1 MNNWNFN
8 ELTQEDILDYKAC
21 QRKDKSIYGIPD
33 KSECTKGKEIK
44 TEDLQ
49 KLAKAAN
56 AGDPKAKAQ
65 INQYKK
71 VQAEQKDKERAGK
84 KAEKEAAAKKKE
96 NEKVAKCKSGELKG
110 KECKGIKKEKG
121 GGKGKKGGGKGKGG
135 KGKAGGKGG
144 GKGAGK
150 AKGGKGG
157 GAAAKSGGKSQLQA
171 NAKKAQQQAQ
181 KQRNARAREIRS
193 KISELQ
199 KNLRQIKNPEVRK
212 ALEQQI
218 SDALRSVSDL
228 AKGKSPTP
236 SPGTPAK
243 PGSPAK
249 PGAPS
254 APLPG
259 GAAGGAAGI
268 GAAA

>member
-49 KLAKAAN
+49 KLAVKAN
-56 AGDPKAKAQ
+56 AGDKSAKAQ
-65 INQYKK
+65 IDQYNK
-71 VQAEQKDKERAGK
+71 VQEEQKSKARKEKQAKAEAEKKK
-84 KAEKEAAAKKKE
+84 KAEAEAAKKGK
-96 NEKVAKCKSGELKG
+96 KG
-110 KECKGIKKEKG
+110 KG
-121 GGKGKKGGGKGKGG
+121 GGKGKKGGG

-157 GAAAKSGGKSQLQA
+157 GAAAKGGGDKSQLQA

-181 KQRNARAREIRS
+181 KRRNERARDIRS
-193 KISELQ
+193 RIGELQ
-199 KNLRQIKNPEVRK
+199 KSLRQIKDPEVRK

-228 AKGKSPTP
+228 GKGISSSPDAGKPAAP
-236 SPGTPAK
+236 SAPAK
-243 PGSPAK
+243 PGKAAD
-249 PGAPS
+249 GAQ
-254 APLPG
+254 
-259 GAAGGAAGI
+259 GI

>member
-49 KLAKAAN
+49 KLAKASN

-65 INQYKK
+65 LEQYKK
-71 VQAEQKDKERAGK
+71 VQAEQKDKARKEDQAKKEAERKKKAAEEEGK
-84 KAEKEAAAKKKE
+84 KGKKG
-96 NEKVAKCKSGELKG
+96 S
-110 KECKGIKKEKG
+110 
-121 GGKGKKGGGKGKGG
+121 KGKKGGGKGKG
-135 KGKAGGKGG
+135 
-144 GKGAGK
+144 AGK
-150 AKGGKGG
+150 AKGSKGASKAKGG
-157 GAAAKSGGKSQLQA
+157 GTAAKSGGDKSQLQA

-181 KQRNARAREIRS
+181 KRRNERARDIRS
-193 KISELQ
+193 RIGELQ
-199 KNLRQIKNPEVRK
+199 KSLRQIKDPEVRK

-228 AKGKSPTP
+228 GKGISSSPDA
-236 SPGTPAK
+236 GKPA
-243 PGSPAK
+243 
-249 PGAPS
+249 APS
-254 APLPG
+254 APAKPAKAAD
-259 GAAGGAAGI
+259 GAQGI

>member
-49 KLAKAAN
+49 KLAVKAN
-56 AGDPKAKAQ
+56 AGDKSAKAQ
-65 INQYKK
+65 IDQYNK
-71 VQAEQKDKERAGK
+71 VQEEQKSKARKEKQAKAEAEKKK
-84 KAEKEAAAKKKE
+84 KAEAEAAK
-96 NEKVAKCKSGELKG
+96 
-110 KECKGIKKEKG
+110 
-121 GGKGKKGGGKGKGG
+121 KGKKGKGGG

-157 GAAAKSGGKSQLQA
+157 GAAAKSGGGNSQLQA

-181 KQRNARAREIRS
+181 KRRNERARNIRS
-193 KISELQ
+193 KIGELQ
-199 KNLRQIKNPEVRK
+199 KSLRMIKDPEVRK

-228 AKGKSPTP
+228 AKGIS
-236 SPGTPAK
+236 GGGAK
-243 PGSPAK
+243 PGSPAAPGTPAK

-254 APLPG
+254 APSAD
-259 GAAGGAAGI
+259 GAQDTGKAS
-268 GAAA
+268 